1 MFSRSSRGGFLF
13 AALAGVVFVAS
24 ATVDGPVTSVL
35 SLRPLVAVG
44 MISYGL
50 YLWHWP
56 VFLYFTHARTGLT
69 GTYDLK
75 LEATPEWR
83 IDSNPDPNEVSIFTA
98 VKEQLGLKLE
108 AQKAMIE
115 ILVVDHVEKPSAN

>member
-1 MFSRSSRGGFLF
+1 METLVGAIQRGFNSDRP
-13 AALAGVVFVAS
+13 VV
-24 ATVDGPVTSVL
+24 D
-35 SLRPLVAVG
+35 
-44 MISYGL
+44 
-50 YLWHWP
+50 
-56 VFLYFTHARTGLT
+56 RTGLT

-115 ILVVDHVEKPSAN
+115 ILVIDRVEKPSAN